1 LRSPKIQV
9 TLTTEMLDELKKISS
24 ESGNSVSSILR
35 IAIAE
40 YLKKRG

>member
-1 LRSPKIQV
+1 
-9 TLTTEMLDELKKISS
+9 MLDELKKISS